1 MKAIKS
7 IKAVNGNGRKAG
19 QAGLKGVGW
28 SGVFPAVTTQ
38 FKPDLSVDYKAT
50 QRSIQ
55 ALIDAGVDGL
65 IMCGTVG
72 ENGSLEPEEKRNV
85 LRAAKEVAGGK
96 LPIVSGVAEL
106 TTDFACRYARDAEKI
121 GIDGLMV
128 IPAIGYTAKPRE
140 TIQHFKTVGAASGLP
155 IMLYNNPPVY
165 KIDVTPDMIAELA
178 SVKTIVAVK
187 ESSGDTKRL
196 VDIQNLVG
204 DRFVLFCGL
213 DDVLLES
220 MLLGCV
226 GWVSGMSNV
235 FPEESAE
242 LFWLAA
248 AGRWAEANALYRWF
262 MPVLH
267 LDARSDLVQ
276 CIKLSE
282 QIAGHGNERVRAPRL
297 TLQGAER
304 AEVEKIMA
312 TALKHRPRLKRAA

>member
-7 IKAVNGNGRKAG
+7 AKAVNGRI
-19 QAGLKGVGW
+19 GW
-28 SGVFPAVTTQ
+28 RGVFPAVTTQ

-50 QRSIQ
+50 QRSIE
-55 ALIDAGVDGL
+55 ALIAAGVDGL

-85 LRAAKEVAGGK
+85 LRAAKEVAGGR

-106 TTDFACRYARDAEKI
+106 TTEFACRYARDAEKI

-178 SVKTIVAVK
+178 SVKTIVAIK

-235 FPEESAE
+235 FPRESAE
-242 LFWLAA
+242 LFRLAA
-248 AGRWAEANALYRWF
+248 AGRWEEANALYRWF

-267 LDARSDLVQ
+267 LDGRSDLVQ
-276 CIKLSE
+276 CIKLCE
-282 QIAGHGNERVRAPRL
+282 QIAGHGNERLRPPRL

-304 AEVEKIMA
+304 AEVERIMA
-312 TALKHRPRLKRAA
+312 TALRNRPRAKRAA

>member
-1 MKAIKS
+1 MW
-7 IKAVNGNGRKAG
+7 R
-19 QAGLKGVGW
+19 GVY
-28 SGVFPAVTTQ
+28 PAVTTQ
-38 FKPDLSVDYKAT
+38 FKKDFSVDFDAT
-50 QRSIQ
+50 ERGIQ

-72 ENGSLEPEEKRNV
+72 ENGSLEPQEKRAV
-85 LRAAKEVAGGK
+85 LKAAKEVASGK
-96 LPIVSGVAEL
+96 VPVVTGVAEL
-106 TTDFACRYARDAEKI
+106 STEAACRYARDAEKI
-121 GIDGLMV
+121 GVDGLMV
-128 IPAIGYTAKPRE
+128 IPPVGYSAKPRE
-140 TIQHFKTVGAASGLP
+140 TIEHFRRVGAASGLP

-178 SVKTIVAVK
+178 SVKTIQAVK

-196 VDIQNLVG
+196 VDIQNLTG
-204 DRFVLFCGL
+204 DRFILFCGL

-242 LFWLAA
+242 LFRLAA
-248 AGRWAEANALYRWF
+248 AGRWEEAMAIYRWF

-276 CIKLSE
+276 CIKLCE
-282 QIAGHGNERVRAPRL
+282 QIAGHGHERTRPPRL
-297 TLQGAER
+297 PMQGAER
-304 AEVEKIMA
+304 AEIEKIMA
-312 TALKHRPRLKRAA
+312 TALKNRPKLRKLKRAA

>member
-7 IKAVNGNGRKAG
+7 IKPVNGNGRRAG
-19 QAGLKGVGW
+19 RIGW
-28 SGVFPAVTTQ
+28 QGVFPAVTTQ

-96 LPIVSGVAEL
+96 LPIISGVAEL

-140 TIQHFKTVGAASGLP
+140 TIQHFKTVGSASGLP

-178 SVKTIVAVK
+178 SVKTIVAIK

-235 FPEESAE
+235 FPQESAE
-242 LFWLAA
+242 LFRLAA
-248 AGRWAEANALYRWF
+248 SGRWAEANALYRWF

-267 LDARSDLVQ
+267 LDGRSDLVQ
-276 CIKLSE
+276 CIKFSE
-282 QIAGHGNERVRAPRL
+282 QIAGHGHERVRPPRL

-312 TALKHRPRLKRAA
+312 TALKNRPRLKRAA